1 MIDAH
6 THIQFAA
13 YNKDRKE
20 VIARAKSAGV
30 KMITVGTQRDTSRA
44 GIELAKQHEGWIYA
58 TVGLHPIHTSKSFHD
73 AQELGIEGSP
83 STTFGKSKGGAGFT
97 SRGEEF
103 DPAYYLELAKD
114 PHVVAIGECGLDYFR
129 VDGDVAQTKERQKDV
144 FRKHIAMAEEVK
156 KPLMLHCWPSAG
168 TDDAYEDIL
177 EIISNYQFPISKIV
191 HFYVGSLEMAKKLL
205 DAGFSFTFG
214 GVITITR
221 DYDEIVRYIPLE
233 KILSETDAPYVAPAP
248 YRGKRN
254 EPAYVIEIIRKLA
267 ELKNASFEETDR
279 CIMENANRV
288 FGI

>member
-13 YNKDRKE
+13 YEKDRDE
-20 VIARAKSAGV
+20 VIARAKAAGV
-30 KMITVGTQRDTSRA
+30 RMVTVGTQKDASRF
-44 GIELAKQHEGWIYA
+44 GIELAKKYEGWIYA

-73 AQELGIEGSP
+73 AQELGGEN
-83 STTFGKSKGGAGFT
+83 GFT

-129 VDGDVAQTKERQKDV
+129 IEGDIAQAKEKQKDA
-144 FRKHIAMAEEVK
+144 FLKHIAIAEAVK
-156 KPLMLHCWPSAG
+156 KPLMLHCRPSAG

-205 DAGFSFTFG
+205 DAGFYFTFG

-221 DYDEIVRYIPLE
+221 DYDGIVRFIPFE

-254 EPAYVIEIIRKLA
+254 EPAYVTHVINRLA
-267 ELKNASFEETDR
+267 ELKNTSFEEADHQITG
-279 CIMENANRV
+279 NANRV